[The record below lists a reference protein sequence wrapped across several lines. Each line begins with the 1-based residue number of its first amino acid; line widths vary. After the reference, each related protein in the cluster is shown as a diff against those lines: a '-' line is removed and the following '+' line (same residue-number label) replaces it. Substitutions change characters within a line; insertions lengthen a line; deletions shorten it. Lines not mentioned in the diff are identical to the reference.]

1 MSVQKNH
8 SKKMCHAEAV
18 SASVLKEIPNLSEQ
32 KTARVRN
39 DKSVEIFKIDGVGV
53 NLSRFHPCTLQ
64 EKKSLR
70 AELGYSENDFVITVV
85 AELNKNKNQIMLVRA
100 VPELAKIIPGL
111 KILLIGKETLPIVR
125 EFVQKENLEKYVEF
139 LGYRRDVEKL
149 TMMSDVAFSASI
161 REGQGLNLV
170 EAMACGLP
178 VVASNIRG
186 HRDVINNGWNGIL
199 CDLSNQ
205 NSFHDAIILL
215 YKNPSLR
222 EEMGRR
228 NVCEAKKYS
237 VDIAVRKMAGIYKE
251 VISENVGGGDNCRVV
266 FQFCLPSF
274 LNVEAA

>member
-53 NLSRFHPCTLQ
+53 NLSRFHPCTLE
-64 EKKSLR
+64 EKNALR
-70 AELGYSENDFVITVV
+70 AELGYSENDFIITVV
-85 AELNKNKNQIMLVRA
+85 AELNKNKNQIMLVKS

-149 TMMSDVAFSASI
+149 TMMSDVAFSASL
-161 REGQGLNLV
+161 REGLPVNII

-178 VVASNIRG
+178 VVVSDNRG
-186 HRDVINNGWNGIL
+186 HRSLIKDKETGFIF
-199 CDLSNQ
+199 SPK
-205 NSFHDAIILL
+205 SEKEMADAIILL

-228 NVCEAKKYS
+228 NVEEAKRYS
-237 VDIAVRKMAGIYKE
+237 VDIAVKKMAEIYNE
-251 VISENVGGGDNCRVV
+251 VISENVGGGGAT
-266 FQFCLPSF
+266 
-274 LNVEAA
+274 VE